1 MNEGKRAIKVIRI
14 IWNMHSPKPHPIPAA
29 LPAFAVAKRAS
40 LAGIA
45 DLRAGQGE
53 STGRI
58 VCRDARGV
66 IGRCEAAAPE
76 WASSA
81 VSIALVENG
90 NLCIERED
98 GPGASFGAGAMLLCL
113 GPRPLRGHGGPA
125 HVSYVQPSAQ
135 GLAQLLHALPAG
147 RRQGV
152 EPLQQ
157 HGLAPFL
164 VSQFDML
171 QRRGDTL
178 APTDLAHVVHGIFQ
192 TAGALLKGV
201 LPQVAQEARAQPAA
215 PVPERLGAVLRFIE
229 RNLHR
234 QDLGVADIATGTLL
248 SRSNLYRLF
257 DDQALSVSGTLREA
271 RLQMAMHQLTQ
282 ARSQGP
288 SIGAIAHACGFSD
301 QAVFGKLF
309 RRRFGMTPRQARSR
323 ASAQPLPGDG
333 HVA

>member
-1 MNEGKRAIKVIRI
+1 MNEGKHTIKVIRI
-14 IWNMHSPKPHPIPAA
+14 IWNMHSPKTHLISAA
-29 LPAFAVAKRAS
+29 LPAFAVAKQAS
-40 LAGIA
+40 LAAIGNPG
-45 DLRAGQGE
+45 AGDGDFE
-53 STGRI
+53 GRI

-81 VSIALVENG
+81 VSIALIESG
-90 NLCIERED
+90 NLSIERED
-98 GPGASFGAGAMLLCL
+98 GPSASFGAGTMLLCF
-113 GPRPLRGHGGPA
+113 GERPLRGHGGPA

-152 EPLQQ
+152 EPLQ
-157 HGLAPFL
+157 HRGLAPFL

-171 QRRGDTL
+171 KRRGDTL

-192 TAGALLKGV
+192 TAGALLKAV
-201 LPQVAQEARAQPAA
+201 LPQVAQEAQAQPAE
-215 PVPERLGAVLRFIE
+215 PVPERLPAVLRFIE

-234 QDLGVADIATGTLL
+234 QDLGVADIATGTHI

-257 DDQALSVSGTLREA
+257 DEQALSVSGTLREA
-271 RLQMAMHQLTQ
+271 RLQMGMRQLTQ
-282 ARSQGP
+282 ARSEGL

-333 HVA
+333 QVA